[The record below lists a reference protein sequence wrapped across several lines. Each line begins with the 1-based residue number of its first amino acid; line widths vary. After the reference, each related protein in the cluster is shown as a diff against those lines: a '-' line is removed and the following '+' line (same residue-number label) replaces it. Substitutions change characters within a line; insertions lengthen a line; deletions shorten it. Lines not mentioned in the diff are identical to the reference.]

1 MHAVFFFQVNSLLSG
16 TLGFG
21 VKRADIPG
29 LQRHLLD
36 LDPYADTLTEEFW
49 ETVGLNEFDPR
60 NWKTWH
66 VLNRNLEDINVV
78 NLFMFF

>member
-1 MHAVFFFQVNSLLSG
+1 MHVFMQVSSVLGG

-36 LDPYADTLTEEFW
+36 LDPYTDPLTEEFW
-49 ETVGLNEFDPR
+49 EKVYLLSCLIDLR
-60 NWKTWH
+60 N
-66 VLNRNLEDINVV
+66 
-78 NLFMFF
+78 FG